1 VIAAARAFAALAI
14 VSSAPL
20 NAVAVDDIA
29 HRGCAAIV
37 ARVNEVAGTSPV
49 FLRSYDDKSG
59 RGAPDQPAL
68 RTAAFVYDNS
78 LAVIALVACG
88 QKPAAMR
95 VGEAL
100 RLAILDDSR
109 LRNVYRSGEVKDK
122 PLPNGW
128 WDAKSSQWVEDA
140 YQNGTSTGN
149 AAWSALAMLA
159 LFDATHDARWNQAAA
174 KLGHWVIENTSDA
187 RGAGGFNGGIDGF
200 DAAPEK
206 VLWKSAEHNIDLIA
220 VFGGLDRA
228 RVVGDWRSAKAN
240 ARRFVDSQ
248 WESASGHFFIGAQ
261 VDGVTPN
268 RDSSALDAQLW
279 AQLIPDAPKEWRRA
293 LTYVEREHAVP
304 GGFDFNADRDGAWIE
319 GTAQAAL
326 VYRIVGRDADAQK
339 LFATID
345 AQFSTG
351 GMVYATREAKITTG
365 LATSASGSSA
375 DFYYYRMPHLGAT
388 AWAVL
393 ARRAARLRHCVRL
406 AWRRPCRSARG

>member
-1 VIAAARAFAALAI
+1 MHAGRALAALAI
-14 VSSAPL
+14 VSSASVS
-20 NAVAVDDIA
+20 AAAVDEIA

-37 ARVNEVAGTSPV
+37 MRVNEIAGASPV
-49 FLRSYDDKSG
+49 FLRSYDDKNGQS
-59 RGAPDQPAL
+59 APEQPAL

-88 QKPAAMR
+88 DKPAAVR

-100 RLAILDDSR
+100 RFAILDDSR

-128 WDAKSSQWVEDA
+128 WDAASSRWVEDA
-140 YQNGTSTGN
+140 NQDGTSTGN
-149 AAWSALAMLA
+149 VAWTALAMIA
-159 LFDATHDARWNQAAA
+159 LYDATHDARWRSAAA
-174 KLGHWVIENTSDA
+174 KLGQWVLDNTSDA
-187 RGAGGFNGGIDGF
+187 RGAGGFTGGVDGF
-200 DAAPEK
+200 DASPTK
-206 VLWKSAEHNIDLIA
+206 ILWKSTEHNIDLVA
-220 VFGGLDRA
+220 AFDGLA
-228 RVVGDWRSAKAN
+228 RTHADGDWKTAASN

-248 WESASGHFFIGAQ
+248 WDKASAHFVIGTTI
-261 VDGVTPN
+261 DGVTPN
-268 RDSSALDAQLW
+268 RDSSGLDAQLW
-279 AQLIPDAPKEWRRA
+279 GQLLPNSSKEWLRA
-293 LTYVEREHAVP
+293 VAYIEREHAVP

-326 VYRIVGRDADAQK
+326 VYRVIGHEADATK

-365 LATSASGSSA
+365 LASASSGASA

-393 ARRAARLRHCVRL
+393 AAKKVNPFATT
-406 AWRRPCRSARG
+406 SE

>member
-1 VIAAARAFAALAI
+1 MRRIWSAFAALIAI
-14 VSSAPL
+14 VSTHLQA
-20 NAVAVDDIA
+20 ATIDEVAS
-29 HRGCAAIV
+29 RGCAAIKS
-37 ARVNEVAGTSPV
+37 RVTEFPGDAPV
-49 FLRSYDDKSG
+49 FLRSYEDKSG

-78 LAVIALVACG
+78 LAVIALIACG
-88 QKPAAMR
+88 EKPSAMR

-109 LRNVYRSGEVKDK
+109 LRNVYRSGEVKEK

-140 YQNGTSTGN
+140 YQSGTATGN
-149 AAWSALAMLA
+149 AAWTALAMLA

-174 KLGHWVIENTSDA
+174 KLGRWVIGNTSDTH
-187 RGAGGFNGGIDGF
+187 GAGGFNGGIEGF
-200 DAAPEK
+200 DAAPKK
-206 VLWKSAEHNIDLIA
+206 VLWKSTEHNIDLIA
-220 VFGGLDRA
+220 VFAGLDHA
-228 RVVGDWRSAKAN
+228 HVAGDWRRAETN

-248 WESASGHFFIGAQ
+248 WDSASGHFFIGTQ

-279 AQLIPDAPKEWRRA
+279 AQLISDAPKEWRRA
-293 LTYVEREHAVP
+293 LAYVEREHAVP

-326 VYRIVGRDADAQK
+326 VYRVIGRDSDAQK

-345 AQFSTG
+345 AQFSTS
-351 GMVYATREAKITTG
+351 GMIYATREAKITTG
-365 LATSASGSSA
+365 LATSALGGST

-393 ARRAARLRHCVRL
+393 SATATNPLNAVAR
-406 AWRRPCRSARG
+406 

>member
-1 VIAAARAFAALAI
+1 VITAARAFAALAI

-20 NAVAVDDIA
+20 NAAAVDDIA
-29 HRGCAAIV
+29 HRGCAAL
-37 ARVNEVAGTSPV
+37 AGRVNEVAGTSPV

-59 RGAPDQPAL
+59 SGAPDQPAL

-78 LAVIALVACG
+78 LAVIALLACG
-88 QKPAAMR
+88 EKSDALR

-100 RLAILDDSR
+100 RLATVDYSR

-128 WDAKSSQWVEDA
+128 WDAKRSQWVEDA
-140 YQNGTSTGN
+140 SQDGTSTGN
-149 AAWSALAMLA
+149 AAWAALAMFA
-159 LFDATHDARWNQAAA
+159 LFDATHDARWSPAAA
-174 KLGHWVIENTSDA
+174 KLGHWVIDNTSDA

-200 DAAPEK
+200 DAAPKK
-206 VLWKSAEHNIDLIA
+206 VLWKSIEHNIDLIA
-220 VFGGLDRA
+220 VFDALDRVHVA
-228 RVVGDWRSAKAN
+228 GDWRKAETD

-248 WESASGHFFIGAQ
+248 WDSASGHFFIGTQ

-293 LTYVEREHAVP
+293 LIYVEREHAVP

-326 VYRIVGRDADAQK
+326 VYRIVGRDADAQE

-365 LATSASGSSA
+365 LATSASVSSA

-393 ARRAARLRHCVRL
+393 AAI
-406 AWRRPCRSARG
+406 CRNPYAP